1 MNNLANRSTFPQK
14 VDTFTELFDLPPNL
28 VAKAKR
34 YQALKIQPTLTAS
47 EQAELNSITTE
58 LEGYIISP
66 EVFNKMND
74 AITNVETFFLNEV
87 DGYIDGKQLEWAS
100 YVNAFK
106 LAGVY
111 NATTQYK
118 FQNMVTYNGDLYLC
132 TKDAKGV
139 TPTTTANW
147 QKISAKGDKG
157 DVGLGLAY
165 KGNYDATK
173 AYALGDA
180 VTYNGSIYYAK
191 VATTAGTAP
200 TDATK
205 WMLFDKIYVG
215 ATAPANAQQGVTWIQ
230 EV

>member
-1 MNNLANRSTFPQK
+1 MNNLANRSTFPQQ
-14 VDTFTELFDLPPNL
+14 VDTFTELYDLPPNL

-87 DGYIDGKQLEWAS
+87 DGYIDGKQLEWSS

-106 LAGVY
+106 LAGAY
-111 NATTQYK
+111 STTTQYK

-139 TPTTTANW
+139 TPTNTANW

-191 VATTAGTAP
+191 VATTAGQAP

-215 ATAPANAQQGVTWIQ
+215 ATAPSNAQQGVTWIQ